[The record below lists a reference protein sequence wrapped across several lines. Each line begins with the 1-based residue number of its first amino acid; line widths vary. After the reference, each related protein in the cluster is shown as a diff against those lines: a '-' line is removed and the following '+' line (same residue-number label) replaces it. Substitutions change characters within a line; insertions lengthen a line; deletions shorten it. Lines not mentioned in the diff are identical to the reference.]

1 MTSPVPVG
9 IIGAGRIAQIHA
21 KALAHLIP
29 SANPVAIAD
38 INLDAAKQ
46 LGAEL
51 GIEKVYDDHRKIME
65 DPGIEAVIIC
75 SSTDTHAPFMI
86 QAAEAGK
93 HIFCEKPISID
104 LGLID
109 GALEVVERHGV
120 KLQIGFHKRFDKSY
134 REARQLIESG
144 EYGDPRILNITSRDP
159 APPSLDYLK
168 GSGGIFLDMT
178 IHDFDMVRYLMGC
191 EVDEVYAVG
200 GVMVDPEIGSYANDI
215 DTTVITLKFVNG
227 AIGTINNCR
236 QSEYGYDQRVEWFGS
251 KGAIQVENQK
261 TSTIVT
267 SNDAGI
273 ASAKPP
279 YFFLERYMDAYQAE
293 LEAFIRMLVDDT
305 EPEVTGMDGRMPV
318 VIGLAAWKSY
328 REGRPVKLSE
338 VDS

>member
-1 MTSPVPVG
+1 MTTPVPIG

-29 SANPVAIAD
+29 TANPIAIAD
-38 INLDAAKQ
+38 INLDAAQQ
-46 LGAEL
+46 LGTTL
-51 GIEKVYDDHRKIME
+51 GIGNVYDDHRKIME
-65 DPGIEAVIIC
+65 DPDIEAVVIC

-109 GALEVVERHGV
+109 EALGVVERHGV
-120 KLQIGFHKRFDKSY
+120 KLQIGFHKRFDKGY

-144 EYGDPRILNITSRDP
+144 AYGAPRILNLTSRDP

-191 EVDEVYAVG
+191 EVEEVYAVG
-200 GVMVDPEIGSYANDI
+200 GVMVDPEIGRYADDI
-215 DTTVITLKFVNG
+215 DTTVITLKFENG

-251 KGAIQVENQK
+251 KGAIQVGNQK
-261 TSTIVT
+261 TSTVVT
-267 SNDAGI
+267 SNDEGI
-273 ASAKPP
+273 SSAKPP

-293 LEAFIRMLVDDT
+293 LEAFIHMLVDDS
-305 EPEVTGMDGRMPV
+305 EPEVTGVDGRMPV

>member
-1 MTSPVPVG
+1 MTTPVPIG

-29 SANPVAIAD
+29 AANPISIAD
-38 INLDAAKQ
+38 INLKAAQQ
-46 LGAEL
+46 LGASL
-51 GIEKVYDDHRKIME
+51 GIDNVYDDHRKVIE
-65 DPGIEAVIIC
+65 DPAVEAVIIC

-109 GALEVVERHGV
+109 EALSVVERQDV

-134 REARQLIESG
+134 REARRLIESG
-144 EYGDPRILNITSRDP
+144 TYGEPRIVQITSRDP

-191 EVDEVYAVG
+191 EVEEVYAVG
-200 GVMVDPEIGSYANDI
+200 GVMVDPEIGRYAQDI
-215 DTTVITLKFVNG
+215 DTTVITMTFENG

-251 KGAIQVENQK
+251 KGAIQVGNQK
-261 TSTIVT
+261 TSTVTT
-267 SNDAGI
+267 SNDDGV

-293 LEAFIRMLVDDT
+293 LEAFIEMLVEDK
-305 EPEVTGMDGRMPV
+305 EPEVTGLDGRMPV

-338 VDS
+338 IDG

>member
-1 MTSPVPVG
+1 MTTPVPVG

-29 SANPVAIAD
+29 SANPIAIAD
-38 INLDAAKQ
+38 INLDAATQ
-46 LGAEL
+46 LGSVL
-51 GIEKVYDDHRKIME
+51 GIEHVYDDHRKILE
-65 DPGIEAVIIC
+65 DPTIEAVIIC

-86 QAAEAGK
+86 QSAEAGK

-109 GALEVVERHGV
+109 EALEVVNRHGV

-144 EYGDPRILNITSRDP
+144 TYGEPRILNITSRDP

-191 EVDEVYAVG
+191 EVEEVYAVG

-215 DTTVITLKFVNG
+215 DTTVITLKFENG

-251 KGAIQVENQK
+251 KGCIQVENEK
-261 TSTIVT
+261 TSTVVT
-267 SNDAGI
+267 SNDGAI
-273 ASAKPP
+273 SSSKPP

-293 LEAFIRMLVDDT
+293 LEAFIQMLVEDG